1 MRYEAA
7 NPAPE
12 VLVEHL
18 NILESVEDLKKVNTK
33 ATTDATECPICLQMI
48 EREVVLMAC

>member
-7 NPAPE
+7 NPAPD

-18 NILESVEDLKKVNTK
+18 NILETLEDLKKVNTK
-33 ATTDATECPICLQMI
+33 ATTDATECSICLQTI
-48 EREVVLMAC
+48 ERDVVLMTC